1 VNGCCVYVHERAVVI
16 QRCCRISCDST
27 ISGTIDIVI
36 TCDSAISG
44 TIDIV
49 FSSITIYV

>member
-1 VNGCCVYVHERAVVI
+1 MY
-16 QRCCRISCDST
+16 DSA

-36 TCDSAISG
+36 MYDSAISG

-49 FSSITIYV
+49 FSSATIYV